1 MTKLVWGK
9 AKIFRNGIQY
19 AFDDFPQTGSF
30 ADIARANKLAGEEI
44 DIEKSKLMNKDE
56 AKKLKN
62 RNVHRE
68 LLWMTVRNL
77 RPLNN
82 AAKVDM
88 KFAAE
93 YSKYLAIF
101 LNLARDLALEY
112 SGTIKKGDDFY
123 IFDEPEVRIG
133 IERTGV
139 KLVSINRNGKII
151 KSLYFWPI

>member
-30 ADIARANKLAGEEI
+30 ADITRANKLAGEEI

-62 RNVHRE
+62 RNTHRE
-68 LLWMTVRNL
+68 LLWMTVNNL
-77 RPLNN
+77 KPLNN
-82 AAKVDM
+82 AAKVDL
-88 KFAAE
+88 KFATE

-112 SGTIKKGDDFY
+112 SGTIEKGNGFY

>member
-123 IFDEPEVRIG
+123 IFDEPEVTTG

>member
-9 AKIFRNGIQY
+9 ARIFQNGMQY

-30 ADIARANKLAGEEI
+30 ADIARVNNLAGEEI
-44 DIEKSKLMNKDE
+44 DVEKSKLMNKDE

-68 LLWMTVRNL
+68 LLWMTVSNL

-123 IFDEPEVRIG
+123 IFNEPEVTTG
-133 IERTGV
+133 IKRTGV